1 MAGKPITFKFYML
14 DRETG
19 ETTEVDKVPPEA
31 LAKMSERLSRTM
43 SDYYTQ
49 HMDEYVNLHI

>member
-1 MAGKPITFKFYML
+1 MAGKKLTCVFYLL

-19 ETTEVDKVPPEA
+19 EARQIDKVPPEA
-31 LAKMSERLSRTM
+31 LERMSERLSQRM

-49 HMDEYVNLHI
+49 HMDEYVKLQI